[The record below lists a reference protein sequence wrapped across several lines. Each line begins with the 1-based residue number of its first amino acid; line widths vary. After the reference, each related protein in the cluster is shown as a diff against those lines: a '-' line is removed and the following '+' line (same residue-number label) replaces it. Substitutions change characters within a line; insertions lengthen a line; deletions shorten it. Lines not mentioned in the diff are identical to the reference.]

1 MRTER
6 TNGNATYTYTYNGS
20 QLSQMTYSYQG
31 SFTMHFY
38 YDASG
43 NPMSFTYS
51 GATYYYV
58 LNLQGDVVAILNSSG
73 EQVVGY
79 TYDARGKLLTTAGSM
94 ASTLGLYNPLRYRGY
109 VYDRETSLYY
119 LQSRYYNPSW
129 GRFLNSDILVS
140 TGQGIVGNNMF
151 VYCGN
156 NPVSRADS
164 EGQFF
169 NTVCGALVGEFLSAF
184 TRQDDET
191 FGEAFLRGTVTGAI
205 AGAALDFSIATAG
218 TGAAVAIAV
227 IGGAAASAIDY
238 GWEQKIMIKM

>member
-1 MRTER
+1 MMTGSTTWTYTYNDTGMRTER

-79 TYDARGKLLTTAGSM
+79 TYDAW
-94 ASTLGLYNPLRYRGY
+94 AS
-109 VYDRETSLYY
+109 
-119 LQSRYYNPSW
+119 
-129 GRFLNSDILVS
+129 
-140 TGQGIVGNNMF
+140 
-151 VYCGN
+151 C
-156 NPVSRADS
+156 
-164 EGQFF
+164 
-169 NTVCGALVGEFLSAF
+169 
-184 TRQDDET
+184 
-191 FGEAFLRGTVTGAI
+191 
-205 AGAALDFSIATAG
+205 
-218 TGAAVAIAV
+218 
-227 IGGAAASAIDY
+227 
-238 GWEQKIMIKM
+238 